1 MTELRYEIASP
12 ADAAVGA
19 TLRTFVRE
27 SGRRIDLDESDIE
40 DLTLIT
46 TELLANAVETGG
58 ADVRLVLTADD
69 AGWRLRVH
77 GAGELHADP
86 EATVDRADIL
96 RGIAELAWHD
106 GILEVRPRVSVDR

>member
-27 SGRRIDLDESDIE
+27 AGRRLELDESDIE

-58 ADVRLVLTADD
+58 ADVRLVLTAD
-69 AGWRLRVH
+69 AAVWRLRVQ
-77 GAGELHADP
+77 GAGELRPDR
-86 EATVDRADIL
+86 EATVNRADIL
-96 RGIAELAWHD
+96 RGIAELSWHD
-106 GILEVRPRVSVDR
+106 GVLEVRPRVSVDR